1 MTDKAVQLDQEHHFQ
16 IYKRYP
22 ITLVKGNGTWVID
35 SEGKEYLDVMAG
47 IAVNSLGHCHPAQVE
62 AIQEQAEKLIHV
74 SNLVYNEPQSEL
86 GELLTEVSGMDRV
99 FFCNSGAEAVEAAVK
114 IARKYGKN
122 KNKTGS
128 IISMDNSFHGRTMGA
143 LALGREKY
151 AKNFTPMLTGFD
163 RIEMNDVEALYSA
176 VNDQT
181 PAVVIEPIQG
191 EGGIYPVEPSYLEE
205 VRKVCD
211 KHGALMI
218 LDEIQ
223 CGIGRTGKMFAYQ
236 KYEVKPDLVA
246 TAKGLGGGFPI
257 GAVLA
262 REDVASILE
271 PGDHGTTFGGNP
283 LACAASLAVV
293 ETIYEEELDN
303 EAGKKGDYLLDKL
316 EEATQEI
323 EAVDEVRG
331 TGLMIGVQLN
341 FDGAEVI
348 KAMLKR
354 GVLANCANKTV
365 IRIVPPLTIN
375 YYELD
380 TLAEVLIESIEE
392 VAGQ

>member
-1 MTDKAVQLDQEHHFQ
+1 MTDTAQQLEKEHHFQ

-22 ITLVKGNGTWVID
+22 ITLVKGNGTWVTD
-35 SEGKEYLDVMAG
+35 SEGNNYLDVMAG
-47 IAVNSLGHCHPAQVE
+47 IAVNSLGHCHPAMVE

-74 SNLVYNEPQSEL
+74 SNLVYNEPQGQL
-86 GELLTEVSGMDRV
+86 AELLTEVSGMDRV
-99 FFCNSGAEAVEAAVK
+99 FFCNSGTEAMEAAVK

-122 KNKTGS
+122 KEKTGS
-128 IISMDNSFHGRTMGA
+128 IVSMDNSFHGRTMGA

-151 AKNFTPMLTGFD
+151 SKNFTPMLTGFE
-163 RIEMNDVEALYSA
+163 RIEMNDFEALRSS
-176 VNDQT
+176 VDEHT
-181 PAVVIEPIQG
+181 PAVVVEPIQG
-191 EGGIYPVEPSYLEE
+191 EGGIYPVDPSFLEE

-211 KHGALMI
+211 QHGALLI
-218 LDEIQ
+218 VDEIQ
-223 CGIGRTGKMFAYQ
+223 CGIGRTGSMFAYQ
-236 KYEVKPDLVA
+236 KFEVEPDVVA

-262 REDVASILE
+262 KEHAASVLE

-283 LACAASLAVV
+283 LACAASMAVV
-293 ETIYEEELDN
+293 ETISEGELDN
-303 EAGKKGDYLLDKL
+303 EAGKKGDYLLDML
-316 EEATQEI
+316 DQATEDI
-323 EAVDEVRG
+323 DAVEEVRG
-331 TGLMIGVQLN
+331 TGLMIGVQLK

-375 YYELD
+375 YHELN
-380 TLAEVLIESIEE
+380 TLTEVLIESIQE
-392 VAGQ
+392 VANQ